1 MYTEF
6 YVHLLDENLCS
17 NCVHLHQQWHSNK
30 NDNNKWWIYWTQA
43 KERNNNNNVTKN
55 PNGKLYDCL
64 KFAAYLCADSK
75 QQMTSDR
82 KITFFLCTKLPIF
95 YPIDT
100 TLFASCQTKFTMK
113 NIAKH
118 SASNAFR
125 TEDDF
130 CKQTEN
136 YILRNTIARDNDF
149 VAVAEIDLYISIIGF
164 YLWQL
169 H

>member
-1 MYTEF
+1 MTIINDEF
-6 YVHLLDENLCS
+6 
-17 NCVHLHQQWHSNK
+17 
-30 NDNNKWWIYWTQA
+30 I
-43 KERNNNNNVTKN
+43 ERKQKRGTTTTKKY

-64 KFAAYLCADSK
+64 KFAAYLCAESK

-82 KITFFLCTKLPIF
+82 KITFFLRTELSIF

-100 TLFASCQTKFTMK
+100 TLRAKMKFTMK
-113 NIAKH
+113 NIAKY
-118 SASNAFR
+118 SASIASQS
-125 TEDDF
+125 EDDF
-130 CKQTEN
+130 CKPTEN
-136 YILRNTIARDNDF
+136 YILRNTIVRDNDF